1 MNSLNSLIVEGRL
14 VKDATLKDLPSGLKV
29 GEMTIAVNR
38 GRKDAEGKWIDEVSY
53 FEVSSFGKMAE
64 VSADK
69 GLKGVEIRVVGR
81 LKQERW
87 NGPDGKSNSKVVI
100 VAEHIDFKESDK
112 KSSAENAIQEDVEI
126 PVEAGFNIGF

>member
-14 VKDATLKDLPSGLKV
+14 VKDAILKELPSGLKV

-38 GRKDAEGKWIDEVSY
+38 GRKDSDGNWIDEVSY
-53 FEVSSFGKMAE
+53 FEISSFGKMAE

-69 GLKGVEIRVVGR
+69 GKKGSEIRVVGR

-100 VAEHIDFKESDK
+100 VAEHIDYKESEK
-112 KSSAENAIQEDVEI
+112 KQPVENVTQEDVEI
-126 PVEAGFNIGF
+126 PAEAGFNIGF

>member
-38 GRKDAEGKWIDEVSY
+38 GRKDSDGNWIDEVSY

-69 GLKGVEIRVVGR
+69 GKKGTEIRVVGR

-100 VAEHIDFKESDK
+100 VAEHIDYRESEK
-112 KSSAENAIQEDVEI
+112 KQPVENTVQEDVEI
-126 PVEAGFNIGF
+126 PVETGFNIGF